1 MAKDYNPKN
10 TAKKLYVIVQ
20 ALASQGD
27 EIALKYALVSTYP
40 ANQLIVSPLF
50 RGSNPYPCGSL
61 TYRKLFIFQKEG
73 ESLQSILRYVIRMIM
88 IL

>member
-1 MAKDYNPKN
+1 MNNGKGFNPK
-10 TAKKLYVIVQ
+10 KQREKLCTLLVQ

-27 EIALKYALVSTYP
+27 EIALEYALVSTYP

-61 TYRKLFIFQKEG
+61 TYRKLFNFQK
-73 ESLQSILRYVIRMIM
+73 
-88 IL
+88 